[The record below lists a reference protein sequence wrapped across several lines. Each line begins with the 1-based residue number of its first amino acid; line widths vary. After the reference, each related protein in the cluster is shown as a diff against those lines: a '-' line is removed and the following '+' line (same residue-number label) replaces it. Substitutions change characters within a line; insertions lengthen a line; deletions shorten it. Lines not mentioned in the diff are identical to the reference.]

1 MLAVGTEHIVSLR
14 SSTDSRHTKGTIRKT
29 QQAAIRYDRELI
41 MRADTDDI
49 SRSSATFVHPAFLLI
64 PSSDGQ
70 VSQNAQI
77 QIAKSQTAIQALE
90 A

>member
-1 MLAVGTEHIVSLR
+1 MLAVRTDHIVSLR

-41 MRADTDDI
+41 MQADTEGI
-49 SRSSATFVHPAFLLI
+49 SRSPSAFVHPAFLLI
-64 PSSDGQ
+64 LYSDGQ
-70 VSQNAQI
+70 VSQSAQI
-77 QIAKSQTAIQALE
+77 QIAKSQTTIQALE